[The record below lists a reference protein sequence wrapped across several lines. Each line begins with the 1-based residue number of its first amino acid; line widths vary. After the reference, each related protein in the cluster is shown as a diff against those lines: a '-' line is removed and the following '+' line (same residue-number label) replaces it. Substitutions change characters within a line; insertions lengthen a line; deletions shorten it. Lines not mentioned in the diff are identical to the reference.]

1 MLVFI
6 IIGLLGLVLAVASL
20 VLGDFLELAD
30 GALSGTSLG
39 AGGLLFGATGMVV
52 LSSGLEPWVAYPAGL
67 VVAALVIILV
77 NVLLKRLKAGD
88 DGAPVSLVGVQGAVT
103 SDVDRGHGEVSLD
116 AVTESRQGSPSPT
129 SPSTRAPASSSSSS
143 TARGSRS
150 SRCAD
155 ARPTSAVPISRITTS
170 PARTDCRPGHR
181 TQPQEPRWN

>member
-6 IIGLLGLVLAVASL
+6 IIGLLGLTLAVASL
-20 VLGDFLELAD
+20 LLGDFLEMAD

-67 VVAALVIILV
+67 VAAVLVIMIV

-88 DGAPVSLVGVQGAVT
+88 DGAPVSLVGAQGAVT

-116 AVTESRQGSPSPT
+116 AATELETRLAFSDEPIEQG
-129 SPSTRAPASSSSSS
+129 TRIVVVEQHGG
-143 TARGSRS
+143 R
-150 SRCAD
+150 
-155 ARPTSAVPISRITTS
+155 VKV
-170 PARTDCRPGHR
+170 
-181 TQPQEPRWN
+181 EPVR